1 MGTETLIPE
10 EGVYVSQKNP
20 SLRLIVTE
28 VDVVEDDEDDD
39 GTFFIVTVVR
49 DGEENDMSAPG
60 FEYEPDEW
68 QQLVKTHQLKL
79 KS

>member
-1 MGTETLIPE
+1 
-10 EGVYVSQKNP
+10 
-20 SLRLIVTE
+20 
-28 VDVVEDDEDDD
+28 
-39 GTFFIVTVVR
+39 VTVVR